1 MAHLPQE
8 FLSRAKI
15 FVATTIPVAH
25 PMNAAHS
32 CPDTLVGRMTLL
44 SRRILN
50 LPLWGILKAQN
61 RKLNPENPQPTIRR
75 I

>member
-1 MAHLPQE
+1 
-8 FLSRAKI
+8 
-15 FVATTIPVAH
+15 
-25 PMNAAHS
+25 MNAAHS